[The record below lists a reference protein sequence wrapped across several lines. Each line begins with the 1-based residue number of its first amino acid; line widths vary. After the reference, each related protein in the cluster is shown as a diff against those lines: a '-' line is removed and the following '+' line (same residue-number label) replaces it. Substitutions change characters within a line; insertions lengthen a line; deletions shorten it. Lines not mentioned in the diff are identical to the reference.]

1 MFLVPSFCMVGNAF
15 FVPGPFLVGFG
26 GMKVGMSM
34 MHLTLFSNLTV
45 PSPYIHAPN
54 RIAGFHVKL
63 VPRIFVWIPLPHAQS
78 WSRHCECCLVCL
90 AVLRR
95 HWTQQ
100 VQKRTLLFCKK
111 PCLASMDPLSVCVY
125 ACTRGSC
132 VDSIW
137 LWVRKETFSKPVF
150 GVSKTSISGFVAV
163 GPHCNMIYLCSK
175 TGFFNKRLSKQIYS
189 KFLCPSFF
197 FTNFFPN
204 DKKNTGHDPSNPH
217 GWRLT
222 RLEGRFLVPAVFFLT
237 LSEKRDPGCLGH
249 VEDYTTQLC
258 WDYNAPWNKDPYWKN
273 LGHISILLR
282 IKKLRLSNCWAFF
295 PNGTL

>member
-45 PSPYIHAPN
+45 PSPSIHAPN

-100 VQKRTLLFCKK
+100 VQKRRLLFAKNHALHPWTLSLCVCMPALVVAVLIAYDYECARKLSASLFLGSQK
-111 PCLASMDPLSVCVY
+111 QAFLASWLWALIVCV
-125 ACTRGSC
+125 
-132 VDSIW
+132 
-137 LWVRKETFSKPVF
+137 
-150 GVSKTSISGFVAV
+150 
-163 GPHCNMIYLCSK
+163 
-175 TGFFNKRLSKQIYS
+175 
-189 KFLCPSFF
+189 
-197 FTNFFPN
+197 
-204 DKKNTGHDPSNPH
+204 
-217 GWRLT
+217 
-222 RLEGRFLVPAVFFLT
+222 
-237 LSEKRDPGCLGH
+237 CL
-249 VEDYTTQLC
+249 Q
-258 WDYNAPWNKDPYWKN
+258 
-273 LGHISILLR
+273 S
-282 IKKLRLSNCWAFF
+282 
-295 PNGTL
+295 